1 MLYEYRAEILVKWG
15 FIVMM
20 IEINTV
26 LLKGSNLSS
35 PMEIQIDKPTTVE
48 ELMIRIGL
56 IHKDYGVYFVND
68 KLVERTHVV
77 DNEDRMIVLPL
88 FGGG

>member
-1 MLYEYRAEILVKWG
+1 
-15 FIVMM
+15 MM
-20 IEINTV
+20 IEISEV
-26 LLKGSNLSS
+26 LLKGSDISS
-35 PMEIQIDKPTTVE
+35 PVEVRIDQPTTVD

-68 KLVERTHVV
+68 KLVERTHIV
-77 DNEDRMIVLPL
+77 DNDDRMIVLPL

>member
-1 MLYEYRAEILVKWG
+1 VLYEYRAEILVKWG